1 MARLP
6 DPQALGAPST
16 PEPKGQIMGVSR
28 PGIAEA
34 TQSEESLRGVG
45 ELANQLAQ
53 AGERV
58 MQREDAIESL
68 RSLRTYREKANEEA
82 RRILAEGDLADPKT
96 TKSYADFLNQLEGG
110 TIGSFGGREDARI
123 KTTAKIQEMKLDLV
137 DRVAGAS
144 IKAQQDMVKS
154 EMEGHLNQLGVKIKE
169 NPGQVFN
176 HVNEFSRLIDDLPIS
191 PETKRAHKRAGQ
203 GFLYETAINEMVT
216 AGLVR
221 GVPGAMN
228 DAWDLI
234 NNPEVAA
241 ALGESRQKAIFNR
254 IDNIPKMTRVLTTTE
269 TSQLGFPS
277 NVIVQRKG
285 DGSLDVVFKPE
296 KDAGVRERKIAD
308 LTARFVASGMDNA
321 SAAAKAQDI
330 ADGNL
335 RIEVVPGLG
344 VVREV
349 NVVSGTAREVQLD
362 EGQSAVVG
370 AVPQTTLFQ
379 LAQTGAIAGVFPGA
393 QEALGRTAG
402 QIPGVPVATDVIQA
416 RQEVQVAQNELV
428 RALSVNRRFPSTEME
443 RIRKEIQIEP
453 AMMDSTEALLARM
466 KGMDKSLRVRL
477 ANEEATAKNP
487 NLPQQMR
494 ADAIQSSRD
503 IRNFLN
509 RLGVPG
515 RENQPAPPDG
525 LPPGAQKIGKTKSG
539 KDVYQ
544 APNGKKYVVD

>member
-6 DPQALGAPST
+6 DVQALGGAVT
-16 PEPKGQIMGVSR
+16 PEPKGPIASISR

-34 TQSEESLRGVG
+34 TQSEESLRGIG

-58 MQREDAIESL
+58 MQREDSIESL
-68 RSLRTYREKANEEA
+68 RAIRAYREKANEEA
-82 RRILAEGDLADPKT
+82 RRLLAEGDLADPNT
-96 TKSYADFLNQLEGG
+96 TKSYADFLQRLEGG
-110 TIGSFGGREDARI
+110 TLGSFGGREDAKL
-123 KTTAKIQEMKLDLV
+123 KTAARLQEMKLDLV

-144 IKAQQDMVKS
+144 IKAQQDMIKS
-154 EMEGHLNQLGVKIKE
+154 EIEGHLNQFGVKIKE

-176 HVNEFSRLIDDLPIS
+176 HVNEFSNLIDGLPGS
-191 PETKRAHKRAGQ
+191 PETKRAYKREGQ
-203 GFLYETAINEMVT
+203 GFLYETAINEMIS
-216 AGLVR
+216 AGMVR

-234 NNPEVAA
+234 TDPEVSA
-241 ALGESRQKAIFNR
+241 ALGEGRQKAIFNR
-254 IDNIPKMTRVLTTTE
+254 INNIPKMTRVLTPTE

-277 NVIVQRKG
+277 NVIVQRRG

-296 KDAGVRERKIAD
+296 KDSGVRERKIAD
-308 LTARFVASGMDNA
+308 LTARFVASGMDDA
-321 SAAAKAQDI
+321 SAVAKAQDI

-349 NVVSGTAREVQLD
+349 NVVSGSAREVQLD

-370 AVPQTTLFQ
+370 ATPQTTLYQ
-379 LAQTGAIAGVFPGA
+379 LAQSGSIAGVVPGA
-393 QEALGRTAG
+393 QEALGKTVG

-416 RQEVQVAQNELV
+416 RQEIQVAQNELV
-428 RALSVNRRFPSTEME
+428 RALSVNRRFPATEME

-453 AMMDSTEALLARM
+453 AMMDSTEALLSRM
-466 KGMDKSLRVRL
+466 KGIDKSLRVRL

-494 ADAIQSSRD
+494 ADAIQSARD

-509 RLGVPG
+509 RLGAPG
-515 RENQPAPPDG
+515 NEAKAPTPDG
-525 LPPGAQKIGKTKSG
+525 LPPGAQKIGKTRSG